1 LRFAIALACGLFLAG
16 PTDAWAGGIPVTEA
30 SDAQREQA
38 GVLFKAALAKSKKG
52 DFEGAIADL
61 RASFDLVA
69 SPNTKLRISRE
80 LLALGRIAD
89 AYREAKIAED
99 LAVQAARIDKK
110 YEAAEKAARDDVA
123 QLRAKVGFVEI
134 DLGPLRGE
142 ILVSGRSVSAAEARE
157 PVPVDP
163 GEIVVTLRNPS
174 GVHSTTVTVGAGE
187 TRKATVVEEFKE
199 GPRRERPPL
208 SPWDMGLG
216 QQITGVAFGLTG
228 GIALVLFS
236 GLGIANASLHNDVS
250 KQCPNQ
256 RCPESLRSDVEE
268 GRRLQL
274 GANVSLGIGLV
285 GLAAGAGFLVPT
297 FFAPKRRS
305 DEGTA
310 ASLGVEL
317 GVGSLAVGGSF

>member
-1 LRFAIALACGLFLAG
+1 MGLSLASPSA
-16 PTDAWAGGIPVTEA
+16 ASAGGIPVTQA

-52 DFEGAIADL
+52 DYEGAIADL

-80 LLALGRIAD
+80 LLALGRTAD
-89 AYREAKIAED
+89 AYREAKIAEE
-99 LAVQAARIDKK
+99 LAVEAARIDKK
-110 YEAAEKAARDDVA
+110 YEAAERAARDDVA

-142 ILVSGRSVSAAEARE
+142 ILVAGRSVSAAEARE

-163 GEIVVTLRNPS
+163 GDIVVTLRNPS

-216 QQITGVAFGLTG
+216 QQITGVALGVTG
-228 GIALVLFS
+228 GLGLVLFS
-236 GLGIANASLHNDVS
+236 ALGIANVSLHNDVA
-250 KQCPNQ
+250 KQCPDQ
-256 RCPESLRSDVEE
+256 RCPSSLRADVEE

-285 GLAAGAGFLVPT
+285 GVAAGAGFLIPT

-305 DEGTA
+305 DGSSA
-310 ASLGVEL
+310 AIDVEV
-317 GVGSLAVGGSF
+317 GVGSFAIGGSF

>member
-1 LRFAIALACGLFLAG
+1 
-16 PTDAWAGGIPVTEA
+16 VTEA

-52 DFEGAIADL
+52 DFESAIADL

-110 YEAAEKAARDDVA
+110 YEAAETAARDDVA

-142 ILVSGRSVSAAEARE
+142 ILVGGRSVSAAEARE

-216 QQITGVAFGLTG
+216 QQITGVAFGVTG
-228 GIALVLFS
+228 GIGLVLFT

-310 ASLGVEL
+310 GSLGVKL